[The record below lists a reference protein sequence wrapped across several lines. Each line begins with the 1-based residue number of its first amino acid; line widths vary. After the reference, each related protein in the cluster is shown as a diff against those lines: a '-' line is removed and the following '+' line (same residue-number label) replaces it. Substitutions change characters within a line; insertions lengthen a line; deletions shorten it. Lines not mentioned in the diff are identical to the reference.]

1 MTFMSETFP
10 QLPLDIYVEVLTR
23 IPVAHDLSSVQT
35 LLACT
40 EASLELRNAAITP
53 VIWQPHYLARY
64 SHSLGAKEAER
75 KRSVKDDWR
84 LLMVSRLRLDGIAL
98 NALDAIV
105 HHTSNRTARAREVCE
120 LSLDVFDALHLQAQY
135 PTSSMEISRSGL
147 TKRYWAKQLSG
158 LIARRQ
164 ALSIWSDCLANNEN
178 KSWVFFEQAIAG
190 LSSFFGVTLT
200 QVCLFVNPR
209 AV

>member
-1 MTFMSETFP
+1 MSETFP
-10 QLPLDIYVEVLTR
+10 RLPLDLYIEVLTR
-23 IPVAHDLSSVQT
+23 IPVVHDLSSIQT

-40 EASLELRNAAITP
+40 ETSSELRNAAITP

-64 SHSLGAKEAER
+64 PHSLAGKEAER
-75 KRSVKDDWR
+75 KRSFKDDWR
-84 LLMVSRLRLDGIAL
+84 LLMISRLRLDGIAS

-105 HHTSNRTARAREVCE
+105 HYTSNRIARAREVCE

-135 PTSSMEISRSGL
+135 PASSSELLCSGL
-147 TKRYWAKQLSG
+147 TERYWAMQLSG

-164 ALSIWSDCLANNEN
+164 ALSTWSDCFADNEN
-178 KSWVFFEQAIAG
+178 KPAWVMFEQAIAG

-200 QVCLFVNPR
+200 QVCLNFAIPKTV
-209 AV
+209 